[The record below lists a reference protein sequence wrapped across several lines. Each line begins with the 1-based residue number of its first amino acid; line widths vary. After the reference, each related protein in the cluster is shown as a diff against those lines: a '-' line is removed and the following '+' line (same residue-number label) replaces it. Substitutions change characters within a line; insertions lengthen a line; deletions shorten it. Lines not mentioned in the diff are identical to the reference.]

1 MDCPITRPSRQAFH
15 PIVNLA
21 ATKRRDCSAFA
32 DDLSLCA
39 VAFASGELMSQDLAR
54 IRAFV
59 QVFDAGGFSAAARQ
73 HGRSKALL
81 SKYVTDLEDYLGVRL
96 MNRTTRK
103 LGLTE
108 AGEAYYREASQLL
121 QQLDD
126 LDATISDQTAEP
138 RGLIRISAPRN
149 LGETTL
155 SPAIFDFMARNPLVA
170 VDLRLEDRYVDL
182 VEEGVDVALRISTM
196 SDSSLIARKISDMRH
211 IICASPELIRRA
223 GHPRS
228 GEELRNLPCILDT
241 NMPSHN
247 SWRFIED
254 GKQVSVHVSGTV
266 RVNSPVAAMQAA
278 LVGLGFAVIPSY
290 LADPR
295 ITEGKLVKVLE
306 DRMPDGPS
314 LMAVYPHRRHL
325 AGKVRALIDHLVAW
339 FEDHPVR

>member
-1 MDCPITRPSRQAFH
+1 
-15 PIVNLA
+15 
-21 ATKRRDCSAFA
+21 
-32 DDLSLCA
+32 
-39 VAFASGELMSQDLAR
+39 MSQDLAR

-59 QVFDAGGFSAAARQ
+59 QVFDAGGFSSAARQ

-103 LGLTE
+103 LSLTE

-138 RGLIRISAPRN
+138 RGLVRISAPRN

-155 SPAIFDFMARNPLVA
+155 APAIFAFMVRNPLVS
-170 VDLRLEDRYVDL
+170 VDLRLEDRFVDL
-182 VEEGVDVALRISTM
+182 VEEGIDVALRITTM
-196 SDSSLIARKISDMRH
+196 SDSSLIARRISDMKH
-211 IICASPELIRRA
+211 VICAAPALIERHGLPVA
-223 GHPRS
+223 GEDMRS
-228 GEELRNLPCILDT
+228 RPCILDT
-241 NMPSHN
+241 NMPSHA

-254 GKQVSVHVSGTV
+254 GRPVSVHVAGPA

-278 LVGLGFAVIPSY
+278 LAGLGFALLPTY
-290 LADPR
+290 LADPHVAQGR
-295 ITEGKLVKVLE
+295 LMRVLE
-306 DRMPDGPS
+306 NRMPEGPS

-325 AGKVRALIDHLVAW
+325 AGKVRAMIDHLVTW
-339 FEDHPVR
+339 FESNPVR